1 MSYTA
6 DQRHALLNVA
16 RAAIRGVLNGGGHE
30 PPALA
35 DHHPPALRTPAGCFC
50 SLHEIASRRL
60 RGCVGRLEAR
70 DPVLLAVFDAA
81 VSVLEDP
88 RFGDLRV
95 CLHELHLLE
104 IELTILSPL
113 RDAGHPLDF
122 DPPLH
127 GICLS
132 VAGRSGCF
140 LPQVARETGWG
151 REQLLERL
159 CTEKLDL
166 PAHAWRHPAAKL
178 QVFDTF
184 IIGPEAFDRAPAP
197 GAFPLPSEGEDES
210 GAQP

>member
-16 RAAIRGVLNGGGHE
+16 RAAIRAALGGTGGA
-30 PPALA
+30 PPAPPA
-35 DHHPPALRTPAGCFC
+35 MAGSHPPELRALAGCFC
-50 SLHEIASRRL
+50 SLHEIDSRRL

-70 DPVLLAVFDAA
+70 DPVLLAVHDAA
-81 VSVLEDP
+81 LSVLADP

-95 CLHELHLLE
+95 RVDELHVLE
-104 IELTILSPL
+104 LELTILSPL

-122 DPPLH
+122 DPQLH

-178 QVFDTF
+178 QVFDAI
-184 IIGPEAFDRAPAP
+184 IIGPEPFEIPTAAR
-197 GAFPLPSEGEDES
+197 SRE
-210 GAQP
+210 